1 MSAFDFIAG
10 DGWKGISS
18 VGNELILRGEADD
31 MDVRPHAK
39 VLANQGVSPVPV
51 TQIQL
56 CNMW

>member
-10 DGWKGISS
+10 DGWKDISS
-18 VGNELILRGEADD
+18 VENELIFRGEADD

-39 VLANQGVSPVPV
+39 VLANQGVSPV

-56 CNMW
+56 CNVW